1 MVEDGSLVTK
11 LGRSDPLFDRSITML
26 SMNASSVVD
35 NTGEGDDRTRSAR
48 TRALFEERVA
58 TDDPEARKRLA
69 EEIVTLNLPV
79 ADSLAQRYSA
89 RGLPLEDLVQEARLS
104 LVRVVESFRPEYG
117 HDFLSYAVPSILGG
131 LRKQFRDSGWTVRPP
146 RRIQEAQQAIN
157 QSRSDLL
164 QELGREP
171 RVRELAER
179 LDLDEETVIEA
190 LSADGCY
197 TPASLDRPVGG
208 DGDSEPGGR
217 TLGSVL
223 AGGDEDFASCE
234 ARVVLQPLLSKL
246 EERDRTVLRLRFI
259 DGLTQ
264 REVGEESGVTQMQVS
279 RILSRIFSTL
289 REEVGEVPEIA
300 RAS

>member
-1 MVEDGSLVTK
+1 
-11 LGRSDPLFDRSITML
+11 ML
-26 SMNASSVVD
+26 SMNTSTLPTSAPD
-35 NTGEGDDRTRSAR
+35 DGDDRARSTR
-48 TRALFEERVA
+48 TKALFEECSRSE
-58 TDDPEARKRLA
+58 DPADRRRIH
-69 EEIVTLNLPV
+69 EEIVTLNLGV

-89 RGLPLEDLVQEARLS
+89 RGLPIDDLVQEARLA

-117 HDFLSYAVPSILGG
+117 HDFLSYAVPSILGA

-164 QELGREP
+164 QQLGREP
-171 RVRELAER
+171 RVGELAEA

-197 TPASLDRPVGG
+197 TPASLDRPVGTDAESDAG
-208 DGDSEPGGR
+208 AR

-223 AGGDEDFASCE
+223 GSEDPDYISCE
-234 ARVVLQPLLSKL
+234 ARVMLRPLLARL
-246 EERDRTVLRLRFI
+246 EKRDRTVLRLRFV

-264 REVGEESGVTQMQVS
+264 REVGEEIGVTQMQVS
-279 RILSRIFSTL
+279 RILSRIFNSL
-289 REEVGEVPEIA
+289 REEVGEVPDMA
-300 RAS
+300 RAG

>member
-1 MVEDGSLVTK
+1 
-11 LGRSDPLFDRSITML
+11 ML
-26 SMNASSVVD
+26 SMNTSTLSPPRDEV
-35 NTGEGDDRTRSAR
+35 DDRTRSIR
-48 TRALFEERVA
+48 TKELFEER
-58 TDDPEARKRLA
+58 TSTKDPETRRQIL
-69 EEIVTLNLPV
+69 EELVTLNLPV

-89 RGLPLEDLVQEARLS
+89 RGLPLEDLVQEARLA
-104 LVRVVESFRPEYG
+104 LVRVIESFRPEYG
-117 HDFLSYAVPSILGG
+117 HDFLSYAVPSILGA

-164 QELGREP
+164 QQLGREP
-171 RVRELAER
+171 RVSELSET
-179 LDLDEETVIEA
+179 LNLDEDTVIEA

-208 DGDSEPGGR
+208 ESDSEAGAR

-223 AGGDEDFASCE
+223 GAEDPDFASCE
-234 ARVVLQPLLSKL
+234 ARVVLRPLLARL
-246 EERDRTVLRLRFI
+246 EERDRTVLKLRFV

-264 REVGEESGVTQMQVS
+264 REVGEAIGVTQMQVS
-279 RILSRIFSTL
+279 RILSRIFDTL

>member
-1 MVEDGSLVTK
+1 
-11 LGRSDPLFDRSITML
+11 ML
-26 SMNASSVVD
+26 SMNSSTSVD
-35 NTGEGDDRTRSAR
+35 TQVDVDDRTRSVR
-48 TRALFEERVA
+48 TRELFAERST
-58 TDDPEARKRLA
+58 TDDPAERSRLLD
-69 EEIVTLNLPV
+69 EIVTLNLGV

-89 RGLPLEDLVQEARLS
+89 RGLPLDDLVQEARLA

-117 HDFLSYAVPSILGG
+117 HDFLSYAVPSILGA

-157 QSRSDLL
+157 QARSDLL

-171 RVRELAER
+171 RVAELADL

-208 DGDSEPGGR
+208 DGDADPGGR

-223 AGGDEDFASCE
+223 GGADPDYESCE
-234 ARVVLQPLLSKL
+234 ARVMLRPLLANL
-246 EERDRTVLRLRFI
+246 DRRDRLVLRLRFVE
-259 DGLTQ
+259 GLTQ
-264 REVGEESGVTQMQVS
+264 REVGERIGVTQMQVS
-279 RILSRIFSTL
+279 RILSRILTTL
-289 REEVGEVPEIA
+289 RDGIGEVPDVTREVA

>member
-1 MVEDGSLVTK
+1 
-11 LGRSDPLFDRSITML
+11 ML
-26 SMNASSVVD
+26 SMNATSPTTRD
-35 NTGEGDDRTRSAR
+35 ATDDRARSAR
-48 TRALFEERVA
+48 TRELFEQRA
-58 TDDPEARKRLA
+58 ACDDAEGRHRLL
-69 EEIVTLNLPV
+69 EEIVTLNIPI

-89 RGLPLEDLVQEARLS
+89 RGLAIDDLVQEARLA

-117 HDFLSYAVPSILGG
+117 HDFLSYAVPSILGA

-164 QELGREP
+164 QKLGREP
-171 RVRELAER
+171 RVSELAAE

-197 TPASLDRPVGG
+197 SPASLDRRIGGESEG
-208 DGDSEPGGR
+208 DGAGR

-223 AGGDEDFASCE
+223 GEDDASFASAE
-234 ARVVLQPLLSKL
+234 ARVVLRPLLSRL
-246 EERDRTVLRLRFI
+246 GDRDQKVLRLRFV

-264 REVGEESGVTQMQVS
+264 REVGEEIGVTQMQVS
-279 RILSRIFSTL
+279 RILSRIFDTL
-289 REEVGEVPEIA
+289 RDEVGEVPEIA
-300 RAS
+300 HAS

>member
-1 MVEDGSLVTK
+1 
-11 LGRSDPLFDRSITML
+11 ML
-26 SMNASSVVD
+26 SMNTSTLSTPREEV
-35 NTGEGDDRTRSAR
+35 DDRTRSTR
-48 TRALFEERVA
+48 TRELFEERSS
-58 TDDPEARKRLA
+58 TKDPEERRRLLD
-69 EEIVTLNLPV
+69 ELVTLNLPV

-89 RGLPLEDLVQEARLS
+89 RGLPIEDLVQEARLA

-117 HDFLSYAVPSILGG
+117 HDFLSYAVPSILGA

-164 QELGREP
+164 QQLGREP
-171 RVRELAER
+171 RVSELAETLN
-179 LDLDEETVIEA
+179 LDDETVIEA

-208 DGDSEPGGR
+208 ESDGDAGAR

-223 AGGDEDFASCE
+223 GSEDPDFASCE
-234 ARVVLQPLLSKL
+234 ARVVLRPLLARL
-246 EERDRTVLRLRFI
+246 EDRDRTVLKLRFV

-264 REVGEESGVTQMQVS
+264 REVGEAIGVTQMQVS
-279 RILSRIFSTL
+279 RILSRIFETL
-289 REEVGEVPEIA
+289 RDEVGEVPEIA

>member
-1 MVEDGSLVTK
+1 
-11 LGRSDPLFDRSITML
+11 ML
-26 SMNASSVVD
+26 SMNASLV
-35 NTGEGDDRTRSAR
+35 GFHEELDDRTRSTR
-48 TRALFEERVA
+48 TKDLFEERSA
-58 TDDPEARKRLA
+58 TDDSERRRQLA
-69 EEIVTLNLPV
+69 EEIVTINLQV

-89 RGLPLEDLVQEARLS
+89 RGLPLEDLVQEARLA

-117 HDFLSYAVPSILGG
+117 HDFLSYAVPSILGA

-146 RRIQEAQQAIN
+146 RRIQEAQQSIN
-157 QSRSDLL
+157 QSRADLL

-171 RVRELAER
+171 RVSELAER
-179 LDLDEETVIEA
+179 LDLDEDTVIEA

-208 DGDSEPGGR
+208 DADAEPGGR

-223 AGGDEDFASCE
+223 GGEDPDFASCE
-234 ARVVLQPLLSKL
+234 ARVVLKPLLERL
-246 EERDRTVLRLRFI
+246 EERDRTVLRLRFV

-264 REVGEESGVTQMQVS
+264 REVGEEIGVTQMQVS

-300 RAS
+300 YAS

>member
-1 MVEDGSLVTK
+1 
-11 LGRSDPLFDRSITML
+11 ML
-26 SMNASSVVD
+26 SMNPSTTVETLDV
-35 NTGEGDDRTRSAR
+35 DDRTRSVR
-48 TRALFEERVA
+48 TRDLFAERSA
-58 TDDPEARKRLA
+58 TDDPGERSRLLD
-69 EEIVTLNLPV
+69 EIVTLNLGV

-89 RGLPLEDLVQEARLS
+89 RGLPLDDLVQEARLA

-117 HDFLSYAVPSILGG
+117 HDFLSYAVPSILGA

-157 QSRSDLL
+157 QARSDLL

-171 RVRELAER
+171 RVAELADL

-208 DGDSEPGGR
+208 DGDADPGGR

-223 AGGDEDFASCE
+223 GGADPDYDSCE
-234 ARVVLQPLLSKL
+234 ARVMLRPLLATL
-246 EERDRTVLRLRFI
+246 ERRDRTVLRLRFVE
-259 DGLTQ
+259 GLTQ
-264 REVGEESGVTQMQVS
+264 REVGERIGVTQMQVS
-279 RILSRIFSTL
+279 RILSRILGTL
-289 REEVGEVPEIA
+289 RDGLGDVPDIA

>member
-1 MVEDGSLVTK
+1 
-11 LGRSDPLFDRSITML
+11 ML
-26 SMNASSVVD
+26 SMNASSLA
-35 NTGEGDDRTRSAR
+35 NSREELDDRARSTRTRS
-48 TRALFEERVA
+48 LFEQRSA
-58 TDDPEARKRLA
+58 TADPEERHRLA
-69 EEIVTLNLPV
+69 EEIVTINLPV

-89 RGLPLEDLVQEARLS
+89 RGLPIEDLMQEARLA

-117 HDFLSYAVPSILGG
+117 HDFLSYAVPSILGA

-157 QSRSDLL
+157 QTRSDLL

-171 RVRELAER
+171 RVSELADA

-208 DGDSEPGGR
+208 EADAEPGGR

-223 AGGDEDFASCE
+223 GSEDPDFDSCE
-234 ARVVLQPLLSKL
+234 ARVVLRPLLSRL
-246 EERDRTVLRLRFI
+246 EDRDRTVLRLRFVE
-259 DGLTQ
+259 GLTQ
-264 REVGEESGVTQMQVS
+264 REVGEEIGVTQMQVS
-279 RILSRIFSTL
+279 RILSRIFNTL

>member
-1 MVEDGSLVTK
+1 
-11 LGRSDPLFDRSITML
+11 ML
-26 SMNASSVVD
+26 SMNASSVGSSLE
-35 NTGEGDDRTRSAR
+35 TDDRTRSVR
-48 TRALFEERVA
+48 TKDLFEERCA
-58 TDDPEARKRLA
+58 TTDPGERSRLLD
-69 EEIVTLNLPV
+69 EIVTLNLPV

-89 RGLPLEDLVQEARLS
+89 RGLSLEDLTQEARLA

-117 HDFLSYAVPSILGG
+117 HDFLSYAVPSILGA

-223 AGGDEDFASCE
+223 AGGDGDFASCE
-234 ARVVLQPLLSKL
+234 ARVVLRPLLSKL
-246 EERDRTVLRLRFI
+246 EERDRTVLRLRFV

-264 REVGEESGVTQMQVS
+264 REVGEEIGVTQMQVS

-300 RAS
+300 AAS

>member
-1 MVEDGSLVTK
+1 
-11 LGRSDPLFDRSITML
+11 ML
-26 SMNASSVVD
+26 SMNAPSATD
-35 NTGEGDDRTRSAR
+35 TTTTTEELDDRSRSTR
-48 TRALFEERVA
+48 TKQLFEERSA
-58 TDDPEARKRLA
+58 TTDPQERRRLL
-69 EEIVTLNLPV
+69 EEIVTINLPV

-89 RGLPLEDLVQEARLS
+89 RGLPLDDLTQEARLA
-104 LVRVVESFRPEYG
+104 LVRVVETFRPEYG

-157 QSRSDLL
+157 QTRSDLL

-171 RVRELAER
+171 RVSELAER
-179 LDLDEETVIEA
+179 LDLDEETVVEA

-208 DGDSEPGGR
+208 EGEADPGSR

-223 AGGDEDFASCE
+223 GSEDPDFASCE
-234 ARVVLQPLLSKL
+234 ARVVLRPLLSRL
-246 EERDRTVLRLRFI
+246 EERDRTVLKLRFV

-264 REVGEESGVTQMQVS
+264 REVGEAIGVTQMQVS
-279 RILSRIFSTL
+279 RILSRIFNTL
-289 REEVGEVPEIA
+289 RDELGEMPELA

>member
-1 MVEDGSLVTK
+1 
-11 LGRSDPLFDRSITML
+11 ML
-26 SMNASSVVD
+26 SV
-35 NTGEGDDRTRSAR
+35 NTPSLFTPEEIDDRTRSVR
-48 TRALFEERVA
+48 TKELFERRSACSDPDERHQ
-58 TDDPEARKRLA
+58 LL
-69 EEIVTLNLPV
+69 EEIVTLNISV

-89 RGLPLEDLVQEARLS
+89 RGLAIEDLVQEARLA

-117 HDFLSYAVPSILGG
+117 HDFLSYAVPSILGA

-157 QSRSDLL
+157 QGRSDLL
-164 QELGREP
+164 QQLGREP
-171 RVRELAER
+171 RVSEIAAA

-208 DGDSEPGGR
+208 DADSEPGGR

-223 AGGDEDFASCE
+223 GGYDPDFDSCE
-234 ARVVLQPLLSKL
+234 ARVVLRPLIAQLNA
-246 EERDRTVLRLRFI
+246 RDRKVLELRFI

-264 REVGEESGVTQMQVS
+264 REVGERIGVTQMQVS
-279 RILSRIFSTL
+279 RILSRIFATL
-289 REEVGEVPEIA
+289 RDEVGEMPEIA

>member
-1 MVEDGSLVTK
+1 
-11 LGRSDPLFDRSITML
+11 ML
-26 SMNASSVVD
+26 SMNASLVD
-35 NTGEGDDRTRSAR
+35 SHEELDDRTRSTR
-48 TRALFEERVA
+48 TKDLFEERSA
-58 TDDPEARKRLA
+58 TDEPQRRRQLA
-69 EEIVTLNLPV
+69 EEIVTINLQV

-89 RGLPLEDLVQEARLS
+89 RGLPLEDLVQEARLA

-117 HDFLSYAVPSILGG
+117 HDFLSYAVPSILGA

-146 RRIQEAQQAIN
+146 RRIQEAQQSIN
-157 QSRSDLL
+157 QSRADLL

-171 RVRELAER
+171 RVSELAER
-179 LDLDEETVIEA
+179 LDLDEDTVIEA

-208 DGDSEPGGR
+208 DSDAEPGGR

-223 AGGDEDFASCE
+223 GGEDPDFASCE
-234 ARVVLQPLLSKL
+234 ARVVLKPLLERL
-246 EERDRTVLRLRFI
+246 EERDRTVLRLRFV

-264 REVGEESGVTQMQVS
+264 REVGEEIGVTQMQVS
-279 RILSRIFSTL
+279 RILSRIFNTL

-300 RAS
+300 YAS

>member
-1 MVEDGSLVTK
+1 
-11 LGRSDPLFDRSITML
+11 ML
-26 SMNASSVVD
+26 SV
-35 NTGEGDDRTRSAR
+35 NTPSLFTPEEIDDRTRSAR
-48 TRALFEERVA
+48 TKELFERRSATEDPDERQ
-58 TDDPEARKRLA
+58 LLL
-69 EEIVTLNLPV
+69 EEIVTLNLSV

-89 RGLPLEDLVQEARLS
+89 RGLAIEDLVQEARLA

-117 HDFLSYAVPSILGG
+117 HDFLSYAVPSILGA

-157 QSRSDLL
+157 QGRSDLL
-164 QELGREP
+164 QQLGREP
-171 RVRELAER
+171 RVSEIAVA
-179 LDLDEETVIEA
+179 LDLEEETVIEA

-208 DGDSEPGGR
+208 DADSEPGSR

-223 AGGDEDFASCE
+223 GGYDPDFDSCE
-234 ARVVLQPLLSKL
+234 ARVVLRPLISQLSA
-246 EERDRTVLRLRFI
+246 RDRKVLQLRFF

-264 REVGEESGVTQMQVS
+264 REVGERIGVTQMQVS
-279 RILSRIFSTL
+279 RILSRIFATL
-289 REEVGEVPEIA
+289 RDEVGEMPEIA

>member
-1 MVEDGSLVTK
+1 
-11 LGRSDPLFDRSITML
+11 ML
-26 SMNASSVVD
+26 SMNASTVSTMPTSSRAEV
-35 NTGEGDDRTRSAR
+35 DDRTRSTR
-48 TRALFEERVA
+48 TKELFAERSS
-58 TDDPEARKRLA
+58 TQDPVERHRLLD
-69 EEIVTLNLPV
+69 EIVTLNLPV

-89 RGLPLEDLVQEARLS
+89 RGLALEDLVQEARLA

-117 HDFLSYAVPSILGG
+117 HDFLSYAVPSILGA

-157 QSRSDLL
+157 QSRADLL
-164 QELGREP
+164 QQLGREP
-171 RVRELAER
+171 RVSELAER

-208 DGDSEPGGR
+208 EADSDAGAR

-223 AGGDEDFASCE
+223 GGEDPDFASCE
-234 ARVVLQPLLSKL
+234 ARVLLKPLLARL
-246 EERDRTVLRLRFI
+246 EERDRTVLKLRFV

-264 REVGEESGVTQMQVS
+264 REVGEEIGVTQMQVS
-279 RILSRIFSTL
+279 RILSRIFETL
-289 REEVGEVPEIA
+289 RTEVGEVPEIA

>member
-1 MVEDGSLVTK
+1 MLSTMNTPSLVD
-11 LGRSDPLFDRSITML
+11 SEDEI
-26 SMNASSVVD
+26 
-35 NTGEGDDRTRSAR
+35 DDRTRSAR
-48 TRALFEERVA
+48 TKSLFEERSN
-58 TDDPEARKRLA
+58 TDDPVERHRLL
-69 EEIVTLNLPV
+69 EEIVTINLQV

-89 RGLPLEDLVQEARLS
+89 RGLPIEDLVQEARLA

-117 HDFLSYAVPSILGG
+117 HDFLSYAVPSILGA

-157 QSRSDLL
+157 QCRSDLL

-171 RVRELAER
+171 RMSELAKV
-179 LDLDEETVIEA
+179 LDLDEETVVEA

-208 DGDSEPGGR
+208 DADAEPGGR

-223 AGGDEDFASCE
+223 GSDDPDFASCE
-234 ARVVLQPLLSKL
+234 ARVVLRPLLSKL
-246 EERDRTVLRLRFI
+246 EDRDRTVLRLRFV

-264 REVGEESGVTQMQVS
+264 REVGEEIGVTQMQVS
-279 RILSRIFSTL
+279 RILSRIFNTL
-289 REEVGEVPEIA
+289 REEVGEVPEIS

>member
-1 MVEDGSLVTK
+1 
-11 LGRSDPLFDRSITML
+11 ML
-26 SMNASSVVD
+26 SMNAPSVTD
-35 NTGEGDDRTRSAR
+35 TTTTSEELDDRSRSTR
-48 TRALFEERVA
+48 TRDLFEERSA
-58 TDDPEARKRLA
+58 TTDPEERRRLL
-69 EEIVTLNLPV
+69 EEIVTINLPV

-89 RGLPLEDLVQEARLS
+89 RGLPLDDLTQEARLA
-104 LVRVVESFRPEYG
+104 LVRVVETFRPEYG

-157 QSRSDLL
+157 QTRSDLL

-171 RVRELAER
+171 RVSELAAA
-179 LDLDEETVIEA
+179 LDLDQDTVIEA

-208 DGDSEPGGR
+208 EGDADPGGR

-223 AGGDEDFASCE
+223 GSEDPDFASCE
-234 ARVVLQPLLSKL
+234 ARVVLRPLLSRL
-246 EERDRTVLRLRFI
+246 EERDRTVLKLRFV

-264 REVGEESGVTQMQVS
+264 REVGEEIGVTQMQVS
-279 RILSRIFSTL
+279 RILSRIFNTL
-289 REEVGEVPEIA
+289 REELGEMPELA

>member
-1 MVEDGSLVTK
+1 
-11 LGRSDPLFDRSITML
+11 ML
-26 SMNASSVVD
+26 SMNRTSTAD
-35 NTGEGDDRTRSAR
+35 TNDQIDDRSRSAR
-48 TRALFEERVA
+48 TKALFEDRSA
-58 TDDPEARKRLA
+58 TDDPEERRRLL
-69 EEIVTLNLPV
+69 EDIVTLNLPV

-89 RGLPLEDLVQEARLS
+89 RGLPLEDLVQEARLA

-117 HDFLSYAVPSILGG
+117 HDFLSYAVPSILGA

-164 QELGREP
+164 QHLGREP
-171 RVRELAER
+171 RVSEIAEA
-179 LDLDEETVIEA
+179 LSLDEETVIEA

-208 DGDSEPGGR
+208 DADADPGGR

-223 AGGDEDFASCE
+223 GSEDPDFASCE
-234 ARVVLQPLLSKL
+234 ARVVLRPLLQRL
-246 EERDRTVLRLRFI
+246 EDRDRTVLRLRFVE
-259 DGLTQ
+259 GLTQ
-264 REVGEESGVTQMQVS
+264 REVGEEIGVTQMQVS

-289 REEVGEVPEIA
+289 REQVGTIPEIA

>member
-1 MVEDGSLVTK
+1 
-11 LGRSDPLFDRSITML
+11 ML
-26 SMNASSVVD
+26 SMNTSTLPREDV
-35 NTGEGDDRTRSAR
+35 DDRTRSVR
-48 TRALFEERVA
+48 TRELFAERSA
-58 TDDPEARKRLA
+58 TTDPEDRRRLLD
-69 EEIVTLNLPV
+69 ELVTLNLPV

-89 RGLPLEDLVQEARLS
+89 RGLPLEDLVQEARLA

-117 HDFLSYAVPSILGG
+117 HDFLSYAVPSILGA

-157 QSRSDLL
+157 QTRSDLL
-164 QELGREP
+164 QQLGREP
-171 RVRELAER
+171 RVSELAAA

-208 DGDSEPGGR
+208 EADTDAR

-223 AGGDEDFASCE
+223 GGEDPDFASCE
-234 ARVVLQPLLSKL
+234 ARVVLKPLLARL
-246 EERDRTVLRLRFI
+246 EDRDRTVLRLRFVE
-259 DGLTQ
+259 GLTQ
-264 REVGEESGVTQMQVS
+264 REVGEAIGVTQMQVS
-279 RILSRIFSTL
+279 RILSRIFNTL
-289 REEVGEVPEIA
+289 RDEVGEVPEIA

>member
-1 MVEDGSLVTK
+1 
-11 LGRSDPLFDRSITML
+11 ML
-26 SMNASSVVD
+26 PNASTTFATAPDEV
-35 NTGEGDDRTRSAR
+35 DDRTRSVR
-48 TRALFEERVA
+48 TKALFEERSG
-58 TDDPEARKRLA
+58 TDDLELRRRIH
-69 EEIVTLNLPV
+69 EEIITLNLGV

-89 RGLPLEDLVQEARLS
+89 RGLPIDDLVQEARLA

-117 HDFLSYAVPSILGG
+117 HDFLSYAVPSILGA

-157 QSRSDLL
+157 QARSDLL

-171 RVRELAER
+171 RVAELADL

-197 TPASLDRPVGG
+197 TPASLDRPVGT
-208 DGDSEPGGR
+208 DADSDAGTR

-223 AGGDEDFASCE
+223 GSFAPDYDSCE
-234 ARVVLQPLLSKL
+234 ARVMVRPLLARLDQRDRKVLQ
-246 EERDRTVLRLRFI
+246 LRFV

-264 REVGEESGVTQMQVS
+264 REVGEQIGVTQMQVS

-289 REEVGEVPEIA
+289 RDEVGEVPELA
-300 RAS
+300 HAS

>member
-1 MVEDGSLVTK
+1 
-11 LGRSDPLFDRSITML
+11 ML
-26 SMNASSVVD
+26 SMNASLVD
-35 NTGEGDDRTRSAR
+35 SHEELDDRTRSTR
-48 TRALFEERVA
+48 TKDLFEERSA
-58 TDDPEARKRLA
+58 TDDPQRRRQLA
-69 EEIVTLNLPV
+69 EEIVTVNLQV

-89 RGLPLEDLVQEARLS
+89 RGLPLEDLVQEARLA

-117 HDFLSYAVPSILGG
+117 HDFLSYAVPSILGA

-146 RRIQEAQQAIN
+146 RRIQEAQQSIN
-157 QSRSDLL
+157 QSRADLL

-171 RVRELAER
+171 RVSELAER
-179 LDLDEETVIEA
+179 LDLDEDTVIEA

-208 DGDSEPGGR
+208 DSDAEPGGR

-223 AGGDEDFASCE
+223 GGEDPDFASCE
-234 ARVVLQPLLSKL
+234 ARVVLKPLLERL
-246 EERDRTVLRLRFI
+246 EERDRTVLRLRFV

-264 REVGEESGVTQMQVS
+264 REVGEEIGVTQMQVS
-279 RILSRIFSTL
+279 RILSRIFNTL

-300 RAS
+300 YAS